1 MPLSPSILKS
11 LTSPTISP
19 MAKSTPK
26 LTQSALGWAAQDSSG
41 KLTPFMFKRRENGLD
56 DVTIKILYCGM
67 CRTDVHFAKNDWG
80 NTTYP
85 IVPGYEIIGIVIKVG
100 SNVSKFKVGERV
112 GVGYVAATCLDC
124 ELCNSFQENYCD
136 QMKPVYNSIHW
147 DDTPTYGGYSTIMVA
162 DHRYVVHIPDSLPM
176 DRAAPLMGAGLTVYT
191 AMKNSNLFE
200 SPGKHMAVIGL
211 GGVGHMAIKFGK
223 AFGHHVTVI
232 STSPSKEKDA
242 KEKLD
247 ADGFILSTDLKQ
259 MQRNRRSLDFI
270 IDTVSAKHSLGPYL
284 ELLKVNGTISIV
296 GEPAQPI
303 EVLATPLIYGKKVVR
318 GSIIGSV
325 KELQEMMN
333 FCGKHNI
340 LCEIELVTIDKI
352 NEAFDRLSK
361 NDVKFRFVLNVAA
374 HQYSSRL

>member
-1 MPLSPSILKS
+1 
-11 LTSPTISP
+11 
-19 MAKSTPK
+19 MANSTPK
-26 LTQSALGWAAQDSSG
+26 FTQSALGWAAHDSSG
-41 KLTPFMFKRRENGLD
+41 KLTPFMFKRRENGVE

-85 IVPGYEIIGIVIKVG
+85 IVPGYEISGIVIKVG

-136 QMKPVYNSIHW
+136 QMKSVYNSIHW

-162 DHRYVVHIPDSLPM
+162 DHRYVVHIPESLPM

-242 KEKLD
+242 KDKLD
-247 ADGFILSTDLKQ
+247 ADGFVLSTDLKQ

-303 EVLATPLIYGKKVVR
+303 EVPATPLIYGKKVVR

-340 LCEIELVTIDKI
+340 LCEIELVSIDKI